1 MNSVSLECILKVISC
16 VATVLPCSGGIFT
29 VDMHC
34 ISCVL
39 KCVQGQVTGEI
50 VLWHFILHDK
60 HSLNIDIMFLNWLI

>member
-1 MNSVSLECILKVISC
+1 M
-16 VATVLPCSGGIFT
+16 
-29 VDMHC
+29 DMHC

-60 HSLNIDIMFLNWLI
+60 HSLDIDIMFLNWLI